1 MSVQKHSDYELSK
14 IDALIVDELM
24 DSVGSDRP
32 QSRTALVG
40 REL

>member
-14 IDALIVDELM
+14 IDALIVHKVM
-24 DSVGSDRP
+24 DSVGSARP
-32 QSRTALVG
+32 RSTTALVE